1 MSRNHTLSDGID
13 ARSGVVVN
21 EGVAMSSPTISKP
34 RNAEKRMKYS
44 SIAALKFM
52 QAVIQGK
59 IPKPSKEQMQAA
71 TEIIKAYSAIYG
83 KVTQGQAKRTAGINI
98 KNAIITPGKGGNE
111 GGQGAAHCTNAKAYG
126 NTSTNTLPETVHPTS
141 SAKTIY
147 EHIKKGA

>member
-1 MSRNHTLSDGID
+1 MSNNHTPSDSMCLANGD
-13 ARSGVVVN
+13 ASSRS
-21 EGVAMSSPTISKP
+21 VAMTSPTISKP

-59 IPKPSKEQMQAA
+59 IPEPSKERMQAA
-71 TEIIKAYSAIYG
+71 TEIIKAYAAIYG

-98 KNAIITPGKGGNE
+98 KNAIITPGKGGNG
-111 GGQGAAHCTNAKAYG
+111 GGQGAAHCTNAMASG
-126 NTSTNTLPETVHPTS
+126 NTLPETVHPTS

>member
-1 MSRNHTLSDGID
+1 MDLANSDASSRS
-13 ARSGVVVN
+13 
-21 EGVAMSSPTISKP
+21 VAMTSPTISKP

-59 IPKPSKEQMQAA
+59 IPEPSKEQMQAA

-111 GGQGAAHCTNAKAYG
+111 VGQGAAHCTNAKAYAS
-126 NTSTNTLPETVHPTS
+126 TSTNTLPETVHPTS